1 MYPPGRATTS
11 LPQFRLLPF
20 RLDLYGIIIIII
32 TNRSLR
38 RVMVNDEM
46 IRGPPFSLISRYEIE
61 LCPATR
67 MEIHSIIQKTKD
79 L

>member
-1 MYPPGRATTS
+1 
-11 LPQFRLLPF
+11 
-20 RLDLYGIIIIII
+20 
-32 TNRSLR
+32 
-38 RVMVNDEM
+38 MVNDEM
-46 IRGPPFSLISRYEIE
+46 IREPPFSLISRYEIE